1 MSDLSRRHFLK
12 LGACLV
18 GGACAGNVLPIAEAS
33 QGLEETSST
42 LRTTLPYPRL
52 KLANITALE
61 TLQVMP
67 LTYPDVDSPI
77 SLIKFGTRI
86 IHGIGPE
93 QDIAAFSLYCTHM
106 GGHLQFKADTGAF
119 HCPLHFAMFDAQK
132 GGLLVIGQA
141 TDNLP
146 QVELEMDHS
155 GDIYATG
162 VRGLIYGRQ
171 ANVLP

>member
-12 LGACLV
+12 LGACLA
-18 GGACAGNVLPIAEAS
+18 GGACAGTVLPMAEAS
-33 QGLEETSST
+33 QEAKEAST
-42 LRTTLPYPRL
+42 LTTTLPYPRL
-52 KLANITALE
+52 KLVNISELE
-61 TLQVMP
+61 IRHEMR

-86 IHGIGPE
+86 LHGIGPE
-93 QDIAAFSLYCTHM
+93 GDIVAFSRYCTHM

-132 GGLLVIGQA
+132 SGLMVIGQA

-146 QVELEMDHS
+146 QVELEMDDR
-155 GDIYATG
+155 GDIYAFG
-162 VRGLIYGRQ
+162 VKGLIYGRQ
-171 ANVLP
+171 ANVLA